1 MLDAEKKRKG
11 RRSTILTGTGLN
23 EIEEEN
29 IEKKTLLG
37 GQMFSTITK
46 FFQKK
51 KKSIEKELEMPE
63 VLILEDITY
72 ENEVKKSKTKDTKE
86 TKSTLTFGK

>member
-1 MLDAEKKRKG
+1 
-11 RRSTILTGTGLN
+11 
-23 EIEEEN
+23 
-29 IEKKTLLG
+29 
-37 GQMFSTITK
+37 MFSTITK

-51 KKSIEKELEMPE
+51 KKAAEEAIDIPK

-72 ENEVKKSKTKDTKE
+72 ENEVELSKTKDTKE

>member
-1 MLDAEKKRKG
+1 
-11 RRSTILTGTGLN
+11 
-23 EIEEEN
+23 
-29 IEKKTLLG
+29 
-37 GQMFSTITK
+37 MFATITK

-51 KKSIEKELEMPE
+51 KKAIEEELAVPD

-72 ENEVKKSKTKDTKE
+72 ENEVEKSKTKDTKE